1 MSIMKVSV
9 KRLCNETDVLA
20 EVIAKKLGNKDSIQ
34 ELDSDTLLLVQ
45 GSLRLIEASKSVLI
59 SEAIMLDK
67 IDDKLDLLKDMLKK
81 HEDRVLTRA
90 LSFYPRKKQFI

>member
-1 MSIMKVSV
+1 MSIMKESV
-9 KRLCNETDVLA
+9 KRLCNETDVLT

-45 GSLRLIEASKSVLI
+45 GSLRLIEASKLVLI

-67 IDDKLDLLKDMLKK
+67 IDDKLDLLEDMLKDMK
-81 HEDRVLTRA
+81 TE
-90 LSFYPRKKQFI
+90 S

>member
-1 MSIMKVSV
+1 MSIMKESV
-9 KRLCNETDVLA
+9 KRLCNETDVLT

-67 IDDKLDLLKDMLKK
+67 IDDKLDLLEDMLKDMK
-81 HEDRVLTRA
+81 TE
-90 LSFYPRKKQFI
+90 P

>member
-1 MSIMKVSV
+1 MSIMKESV
-9 KRLCNETDVLA
+9 KRLCDETDVLT

-67 IDDKLDLLKDMLKK
+67 IDDKLDLLEDMLKNMK
-81 HEDRVLTRA
+81 TE
-90 LSFYPRKKQFI
+90 S

>member
-1 MSIMKVSV
+1 MSIMKESV
-9 KRLCNETDVLA
+9 KRLCNETDVLT

-59 SEAIMLDK
+59 SEAIMLDR
-67 IDDKLDLLKDMLKK
+67 IDDKLDLLEDMLKNMK
-81 HEDRVLTRA
+81 TE
-90 LSFYPRKKQFI
+90 S

>member
-1 MSIMKVSV
+1 MSIMKESV
-9 KRLCNETDVLA
+9 KRLCNETDVLT

-45 GSLRLIEASKSVLI
+45 GSLQLIEASKSVLI

-67 IDDKLDLLKDMLKK
+67 IDDKLDLLEDMLKDMK
-81 HEDRVLTRA
+81 TE
-90 LSFYPRKKQFI
+90 S

>member
-1 MSIMKVSV
+1 MSIMKESV
-9 KRLCNETDVLA
+9 KRLCNETDVLT

-67 IDDKLDLLKDMLKK
+67 IDDKLDLLEDMLKDVK
-81 HEDRVLTRA
+81 TE
-90 LSFYPRKKQFI
+90 S

>member
-1 MSIMKVSV
+1 MSIMKESV
-9 KRLCNETDVLA
+9 KRLCNETDVLTQ
-20 EVIAKKLGNKDSIQ
+20 VIAKKLGNKDSIQ

-67 IDDKLDLLKDMLKK
+67 IDDKLDLLEDMLKDMK
-81 HEDRVLTRA
+81 TE
-90 LSFYPRKKQFI
+90 S

>member
-1 MSIMKVSV
+1 MSIMKESV
-9 KRLCNETDVLA
+9 KRLCDETDVLT

-45 GSLRLIEASKSVLI
+45 GSLQLIEASKSVLI

-67 IDDKLDLLKDMLKK
+67 IDDKLDLLEDMLKNMK
-81 HEDRVLTRA
+81 TE
-90 LSFYPRKKQFI
+90 S

>member
-1 MSIMKVSV
+1 MSIMKESV
-9 KRLCNETDVLA
+9 KRLCNETDVLT
-20 EVIAKKLGNKDSIQ
+20 EVIAKKLGNRDSIQ

-67 IDDKLDLLKDMLKK
+67 IDDKLDLLEDMLKNMK
-81 HEDRVLTRA
+81 TE
-90 LSFYPRKKQFI
+90 S

>member
-1 MSIMKVSV
+1 MSIMKESV
-9 KRLCNETDVLA
+9 KRLCNETDVLT

-34 ELDSDTLLLVQ
+34 ELDSDTLLLVH

-67 IDDKLDLLKDMLKK
+67 IDDKLDLLEDMLKNMK
-81 HEDRVLTRA
+81 TE
-90 LSFYPRKKQFI
+90 S

>member
-45 GSLRLIEASKSVLI
+45 GSLRLIEASKSV
-59 SEAIMLDK
+59 
-67 IDDKLDLLKDMLKK
+67 
-81 HEDRVLTRA
+81 
-90 LSFYPRKKQFI
+90 

>member
-1 MSIMKVSV
+1 MSIMKESV
-9 KRLCNETDVLA
+9 KRLCNETDVLT

-34 ELDSDTLLLVQ
+34 QLDSDTLLLVQ

-67 IDDKLDLLKDMLKK
+67 IDDKLDLLEDMLKDMK
-81 HEDRVLTRA
+81 TE
-90 LSFYPRKKQFI
+90 S

>member
-1 MSIMKVSV
+1 MSIMKESI
-9 KRLCNETDVLA
+9 KRLCNETDVLT

-67 IDDKLDLLKDMLKK
+67 IDDKLDLLEDMLKDMK
-81 HEDRVLTRA
+81 TE
-90 LSFYPRKKQFI
+90 S

>member
-1 MSIMKVSV
+1 MSIMKESV
-9 KRLCNETDVLA
+9 KRLCNETDVLT

-67 IDDKLDLLKDMLKK
+67 IDDKLDLLEDILKDMKT
-81 HEDRVLTRA
+81 E
-90 LSFYPRKKQFI
+90 S

>member
-1 MSIMKVSV
+1 MSIMKESV
-9 KRLCNETDVLA
+9 KRLCNETDVLT

-34 ELDSDTLLLVQ
+34 ELDSDTLLLVR

-67 IDDKLDLLKDMLKK
+67 IDDKLDLLEDMLKNMK
-81 HEDRVLTRA
+81 TE
-90 LSFYPRKKQFI
+90 S

>member
-1 MSIMKVSV
+1 MSIMKESV

-67 IDDKLDLLKDMLKK
+67 IDDKLDLLEDMLKDMK
-81 HEDRVLTRA
+81 TE
-90 LSFYPRKKQFI
+90 S